1 MIVAAYALGM
11 IFRTLV
17 MVSLVVVA
25 SMTVSACQSAPAASD
40 AVASTASAANHW
52 QGVAFTTDRRYV
64 VEYETKPAPIP
75 LNRIFS
81 LTARVYDGR
90 TFDVDAPRPTP
101 LRDAILVIDAGM
113 PEHNHGMNRNPR
125 ITRND
130 DGSFTAAGMLFHMP
144 GRWALYFDITR
155 GGIIDRAEASIELD

>member
-1 MIVAAYALGM
+1 MT
-11 IFRTLV
+11 FRVLII
-17 MVSLVVVA
+17 VSLVVAV
-25 SMTVSACQSAPAASD
+25 SMTVAACRSAGPATDSA
-40 AVASTASAANHW
+40 ASTASAVNHW
-52 QGVAFTTDRRYV
+52 QGIAFTVDRRYV

-90 TFDVDAPRPTP
+90 TFDVDAPRPAP

-130 DGSFTAAGMLFHMP
+130 DGSYTAAGMLFHMP

-155 GGIIDRAEASIELD
+155 SGLVERAEASIELD